1 MDAARWER
9 IQELFLAAAELP
21 EGARREWLASAC
33 RGDATLLAEVTSL
46 LEADEGGH
54 ATLDRGV
61 ASLAADVLDEPA
73 RVAGPGRRF
82 GPYRVLEVLGEG
94 GMGVVYLAERDD
106 LHSLAAIKVLRD
118 AWLSPARRERFAM
131 EQRTLAQLSH
141 PAIARLYDAGALPDG
156 TPYFVMEH
164 VRGVPLT
171 EYCRRNDCP
180 IPERLALFRQVCEAV
195 LHAHHHA
202 VLHRDLKPS
211 NILVT
216 DGGEVKLLDFG
227 IAKQLESLDAP
238 SDRTRTGL
246 RLMTPAYAA
255 PEQIRGER
263 VGLHTDVYSLGI
275 ILYELLTGRLPF
287 DLEHHTPA
295 EVETI
300 VARHDPVR
308 PSAVALAAGRSAGT
322 SAARALGRT
331 SWADLDVLCLAAM
344 HKDPAR
350 RYRTVDALM
359 RDVDHYLAGD
369 PLEARPDSLGYRVGK
384 FVRRH
389 RTGVAAAGLGLA
401 FVSGLVGFYTVRVT
415 RARNAAVAQAARTQR
430 IQGFMLGLFQGGDDA
445 VGPAESLRVVTLLD
459 RGVEESRNLDR
470 DPAVRAELL
479 HTLGDLY
486 QKVGNLSRAETLL
499 TTALEER
506 RALRAG
512 HETDVA
518 RSLVALGLLRAEE
531 ARYDDAERLIREG
544 LDLARRSAPPGDPSI
559 DHAMAALGHVLQQ
572 RGKYDDAIA
581 VQQSLAD
588 RLALSAPGSAEQAS
602 ALSALAGSHFYAGRF
617 DVSDSINTIV
627 LAMSRRLH
635 GANHPLVAED
645 LVNLGATRF
654 ERGEY
659 PAAERY
665 YREALA
671 ISEKWYGPDH
681 PKVAAHATMLGR
693 ALVYQERY
701 DEGEAE
707 LRRSLAI
714 RERVYGPD
722 HPMVASTVNE
732 LGNIAVKQERLDE
745 AEAHY
750 KRMVSIYRTA
760 YQDRHYLIGIAE
772 GNLAGVYLARGDPA
786 RAEPLYRD
794 AVRRYA
800 ETQGPE
806 HMNTGIGRIKLGRA
820 LLRSGKYADAAR
832 ESLAGYEI
840 VSRQASPGVSFLKAA
855 RRDLIAAFDSLGT
868 PERSAQFRA
877 EIADSSDGIAR

>member
-1 MDAARWER
+1 MDGARWER
-9 IQELFLAAAELP
+9 VQELFHAAAGLP
-21 EGARREWLASAC
+21 AAARREWLASAC
-33 RGDATLLAEVTSL
+33 GGDAALLAEVTSL
-46 LEADEGGH
+46 LEADADGH
-54 ATLDRGV
+54 AALDRGV
-61 ASLAADVLDEPA
+61 ASLAADVLDDPA
-73 RVAGPGRRF
+73 AVAGAGRRF
-82 GPYRVLEVLGEG
+82 GAYRVLQVLGEG
-94 GMGVVYLAERDD
+94 GMGVVYLAERED
-106 LHSLAAIKVLRD
+106 LRSLAAIKVLRD

-141 PAIARLYDAGALPDG
+141 PSIARLYDAGALPDG

-171 EYCRRNDCP
+171 EYCRRKDCP

-216 DGGEVKLLDFG
+216 EGGEVKLLDFG

-300 VARHDPVR
+300 VSRHDPVR

-322 SAARALGRT
+322 STARSLGRT
-331 SWADLDVLCLAAM
+331 SWADLDVLCLTAM

-359 RDVDHYLAGD
+359 GDIDHYLAGD
-369 PLEARPDSLGYRVGK
+369 PLEARPDSLGYRLGK

-389 RTGVAAAGLGLA
+389 RTGVAAAVLGLA
-401 FVSGLVGFYTVRVT
+401 FMSGLVGFYTVRLT
-415 RARNAAVAQAARTQR
+415 RARNAAVAEAARTQR

-470 DPAVRAELL
+470 EPAVRAELL

-506 RALRAG
+506 RALPGGNGA
-512 HETDVA
+512 DVA

-531 ARYDDAERLIREG
+531 ARYDEAERLVREG
-544 LDLARRSAPPGDPSI
+544 LDLARRAAPPGDPSI
-559 DHAMAALGHVLQQ
+559 DNATGALGHVLQQ
-572 RGKYDDAIA
+572 RGAYDDAIA

-588 RLALSAPGSAEQAS
+588 RLALSAPGSAEEAS
-602 ALSALAGSHFYAGRF
+602 ALSALASSHFYAGRY
-617 DVSDSINTIV
+617 DVSDSLNTIV
-627 LAMSRRLH
+627 IAMSRRLH

-645 LVNLGATRF
+645 LVNLGATQF

-659 PAAERY
+659 AAAERH

-671 ISEKWYGPDH
+671 ISETWYGPDH

-693 ALVYQERY
+693 ALLYQDRDGEA
-701 DEGEAE
+701 EAE

-732 LGNIAVKQERLDE
+732 LGNIAVKRERLDE

-750 KRMVSIYRTA
+750 RRMVSIYRTA
-760 YQDRHYLIGIAE
+760 YRDRHYLIGIAQ
-772 GNLAGVYLARGDPA
+772 GNLAGVYLARGDLA

-855 RRDLIAAFDSLGT
+855 RRDLIAAYDSLGT
-868 PERSAQFRA
+868 PDMAARFRA